1 MKHSTLKNIVL
12 PGIFCAACLG
22 ASVWYSVV
30 FNHSR
35 LIAPTDFSTYVF
47 RVQDLPL
54 MLACILCAAYLIWLF
69 VRGFQHAQQQKSST
83 TTRTIDPRFGFL
95 GLLGFFRLTGLLGLP
110 ADRESFSLC
119 VLFVLWLFR
128 VLF

>member
-54 MLACILCAAYLIWLF
+54 MLACSLCAVFSMRNSKKAPPPPAPLT
-69 VRGFQHAQQQKSST
+69 RGLVFWGCWA
-83 TTRTIDPRFGFL
+83 F
-95 GLLGFFRLTGLLGLP
+95 
-110 ADRESFSLC
+110 
-119 VLFVLWLFR
+119 
-128 VLF
+128 

>member
-47 RVQDLPL
+47 RVQDLS
-54 MLACILCAAYLIWLF
+54 LI
-69 VRGFQHAQQQKSST
+69 H
-83 TTRTIDPRFGFL
+83 I
-95 GLLGFFRLTGLLGLP
+95 
-110 ADRESFSLC
+110 
-119 VLFVLWLFR
+119 
-128 VLF
+128 

>member
-54 MLACILCAAYLIWLF
+54 MLAYIF
-69 VRGFQHAQQQKSST
+69 VRCLLDLAVCA
-83 TTRTIDPRFGFL
+83 RFSACATAKKL
-95 GLLGFFRLTGLLGLP
+95 RHHP
-110 ADRESFSLC
+110 HH
-119 VLFVLWLFR
+119 
-128 VLF
+128 

>member
-35 LIAPTDFSTYVF
+35 LIAPTDFSTYASGSTRRPGKF
-47 RVQDLPL
+47 FPL
-54 MLACILCAAYLIWLF
+54 RSFCSLAFSGSFLRAKCP
-69 VRGFQHAQQQKSST
+69 
-83 TTRTIDPRFGFL
+83 TR
-95 GLLGFFRLTGLLGLP
+95 
-110 ADRESFSLC
+110 
-119 VLFVLWLFR
+119 
-128 VLF
+128 

>member
-69 VRGFQHAQQQKSST
+69 VRGFQHAQQQKSSV

-95 GLLGFFRLTGLLGLP
+95 GLLGFLRLTGLLGLP
-110 ADRESFSLC
+110 ADRGSFSLC

>member
-69 VRGFQHAQQQKSST
+69 VRGFQHAQQQKSSA

-95 GLLGFFRLTGLLGLP
+95 GLMILGRD
-110 ADRESFSLC
+110 ADRGSFSLC
-119 VLFVLWLFR
+119 VLFVPWLFR